1 MGKPLTK
8 ETFKMSTTT
17 FSGPV
22 RSLNGF
28 QLPALTTAEI
38 NAIVNPATG
47 LMVYDT
53 TTSAITY
60 YNGTAWV

>member
-1 MGKPLTK
+1 MAQ
-8 ETFKMSTTT
+8 TT

-22 RSLNGF
+22 ASQNGF
-28 QLPALTTAEI
+28 LLPNFTTAEI
-38 NAIVNPATG
+38 NAIANPATG
-47 LMVYDT
+47 LMVYNT

>member
-1 MGKPLTK
+1 MA
-8 ETFKMSTTT
+8 TTT

-22 RSLNGF
+22 VSQNGF

-38 NAIVNPATG
+38 NAIQNPATG
-47 LMVYDT
+47 LMVYNT
-53 TTSAITY
+53 TTSAITF

>member
-1 MGKPLTK
+1 MAQ
-8 ETFKMSTTT
+8 TT

-22 RSLNGF
+22 ASQNGF
-28 QLPALTTAEI
+28 QLPALTTTEI

-47 LMVYDT
+47 LMVYNT
-53 TTSAITY
+53 TTSAITF

>member
-1 MGKPLTK
+1 
-8 ETFKMSTTT
+8 MSTTT

-22 RSLNGF
+22 VSHNGF

-47 LMVYDT
+47 LMVYNT
-53 TTSAITY
+53 TTSAVTFF
-60 YNGTAWV
+60 NGTAWA

>member
-1 MGKPLTK
+1 MAL
-8 ETFKMSTTT
+8 TT

-22 RSLNGF
+22 RSQNGF

-47 LMVYDT
+47 LMVYNT

-60 YNGTAWV
+60 YNGSAWV

>member
-1 MGKPLTK
+1 MAR
-8 ETFKMSTTT
+8 TT

-22 RSLNGF
+22 RSQNGF
-28 QLPALTTAEI
+28 QLPSFTTTQI
-38 NAIVNPATG
+38 NAIVNPETG
-47 LMVYDT
+47 LMVYNS